1 MHAGREVL
9 GPAGILTAR
18 RPKTIGRLLDT
29 GATEQQDAWKIGS
42 FTPETSGS
50 LGP

>member
-18 RPKTIGRLLDT
+18 RLQDYW
-29 GATEQQDAWKIGS
+29 AT
-42 FTPETSGS
+42 
-50 LGP
+50 LGHRGY

>member
-1 MHAGREVL
+1 MQGVKSLDQQGSLQL
-9 GPAGILTAR
+9 GGS
-18 RPKTIGRLLDT
+18 KTIGRLLDT